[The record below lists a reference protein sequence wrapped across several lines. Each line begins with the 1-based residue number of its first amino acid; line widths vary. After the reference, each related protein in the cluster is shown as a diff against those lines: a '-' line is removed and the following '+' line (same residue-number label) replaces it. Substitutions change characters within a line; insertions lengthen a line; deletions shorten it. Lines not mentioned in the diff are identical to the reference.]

1 MIFSSRNRWF
11 VLFVFM
17 IAHGINDGFGWIIPP
32 LLPTIR
38 EYFHLS
44 YTEMGAFFTVYRIV
58 GNIFQAP
65 AAYLVHL
72 MPISV
77 ILVTGLLM
85 SSVGMFVASLS
96 SSYKGLVWISAV
108 GGIGRST
115 YHPLAVTMLSRLF
128 GRDAFGRAM
137 GLHLSG
143 SSIGMV
149 VAPFIVGILITQYS
163 WRVPLQLWSF
173 LGILAGVTLF
183 IFLKNLKSELQPK
196 EKSLNWPFFSG
207 PLGAYLVAV
216 TVWGIAQ
223 SGLMA
228 FLPLFLVDHRH
239 FNPVSAATAFGIM
252 SFSGAVCRPFLGG
265 LMDRMGRR
273 KPVIIGGFIISGI
286 TMLVL
291 VTVEGQW
298 FMYGSLILL
307 GIFGSGHSGLADTF
321 MIEMIPS
328 QRREETIGFIYTLRM
343 SIASLSPVAVGF
355 ASEKFSLY
363 QSFFILA
370 FAGGLAAV
378 ILLPVMEKPAD

>member
-1 MIFSSRNRWF
+1 MTFTTRNRWF
-11 VLFVFM
+11 ILFVFM
-17 IAHGINDGFGWIIPP
+17 IAHAINDGFGWIIPP

-38 EYFHLS
+38 EYYHLS
-44 YTEMGAFFTVYRIV
+44 YTEMGAFYTIYRIV
-58 GNIFQAP
+58 GNIFQTP

-72 MPISV
+72 MPITV

-85 SSVGMFVASLS
+85 SSAGMLVASFS
-96 SSYKGLVWISAV
+96 PSYSGLVWISAV
-108 GGIGRST
+108 SGIGRSA

-149 VAPFIVGILITQYS
+149 VAPFIVGLLITRYS
-163 WRVPLQLWSF
+163 WRLPLQLWSL

-183 IFLKNLKSELQPK
+183 VFLKGLKSELQPK
-196 EKSLNWPFFSG
+196 EKQLAWPFYSG
-207 PLGAYLVAV
+207 PLGAYLLAVA
-216 TVWGIAQ
+216 VWGIAQ

-286 TMLVL
+286 TILILVSFE
-291 VTVEGQW
+291 TQW
-298 FMYGSLILL
+298 CLYGALILL
-307 GIFGSGHSGLADTF
+307 GIFGSGHAGLADTF

-328 QRREETIGFIYTLRM
+328 ERREETIGFIYTLRM
-343 SIASLSPVAVGF
+343 GIASLSPVAVGF

-363 QSFFILA
+363 HSFFILA
-370 FAGGLAAV
+370 FAGGLAAA
-378 ILLPVMEKPAD
+378 LMLPIKEATAN

>member
-1 MIFSSRNRWF
+1 MIFTSRNRWF
-11 VLFVFM
+11 ILFVFM

-38 EYFHLS
+38 EYYHLS
-44 YTEMGAFFTVYRIV
+44 YTEMGAFFTLYRIV

-72 MPISV
+72 MPITV

-85 SSVGMFVASLS
+85 SSIGMLVASFS

-173 LGILAGVTLF
+173 LGVLAGVT
-183 IFLKNLKSELQPK
+183 
-196 EKSLNWPFFSG
+196 
-207 PLGAYLVAV
+207 
-216 TVWGIAQ
+216 
-223 SGLMA
+223 
-228 FLPLFLVDHRH
+228 
-239 FNPVSAATAFGIM
+239 
-252 SFSGAVCRPFLGG
+252 
-265 LMDRMGRR
+265 
-273 KPVIIGGFIISGI
+273 
-286 TMLVL
+286 
-291 VTVEGQW
+291 
-298 FMYGSLILL
+298 
-307 GIFGSGHSGLADTF
+307 
-321 MIEMIPS
+321 
-328 QRREETIGFIYTLRM
+328 
-343 SIASLSPVAVGF
+343 
-355 ASEKFSLY
+355 
-363 QSFFILA
+363 
-370 FAGGLAAV
+370 
-378 ILLPVMEKPAD
+378 